1 MLEEWKQYKDFPF
14 EVSTLGRV
22 RTMQRVVKYKDGRE
36 YNYSSKIIN
45 NILLENIVILWFHCI
60 PKHIILECID

>member
-36 YNYSSKIIN
+36 YNYSSKIIKQY
-45 NILLENIVILWFHCI
+45 ITIVILWFHCI